1 MALVCHCRGEDI
13 HVAAILKLQP
23 FAEFC
28 HWHGEVAYG
37 NIRTADTRQGLLQI
51 ALIHRSDFVDDETT
65 AREIL
70 DVCIRNEKMAVA
82 IELADAKALR
92 ELDEA
97 ACFHNR
103 GIGRE
108 EDVKSER

>member
-1 MALVCHCRGEDI
+1 MALVCHCRREDI

-28 HWHGEVAYG
+28 HRHGEVAHG
-37 NIRTADTRQGLLQI
+37 NVRTADTRQGLLQI

-70 DVCIRNEKMAVA
+70 DVCIRNEKMAIA